1 MSFDKCKF
9 LVNFLPYL
17 LARRQ
22 PSTELL
28 TLPALFHKC
37 LNNFRGRHAKH
48 FRGCGLI
55 KFQQAVLLALRH
67 ILHVRQP
74 AELVGSLAYCPA
86 WNIQCDVKYY
96 YSTCFRKGVAAEGVG
111 AAGARAAGAKRQ
123 HLVFMNTRNGNFMQ
137 CFYCIRFHIP
147 INALHFVWIEYRLW
161 WFMRN

>member
-1 MSFDKCKF
+1 MLDKFCNYFVNYLHSAFEMLFDKCKF

-17 LARRQ
+17 LVRRQ
-22 PSTELL
+22 PSTELF

-96 YSTCFRKGVAAEGVG
+96 YSTCFRKGAAAEGVG
-111 AAGARAAGAKRQ
+111 AAGAIAAGAKRQ
-123 HLVFMNTRNGNFMQ
+123 HLVFMNTRTETL
-137 CFYCIRFHIP
+137 C
-147 INALHFVWIEYRLW
+147 NAFIAFGFTYP
-161 WFMRN
+161 